1 MRKKNFS
8 LIFPFAFLLCIVA
21 VLSAC
26 GDGAGIETE
35 SATEAEADKEAV
47 YMNITAKEAKKIMDE
62 GGDYVILDVRTEE
75 EFAEGHVPGAMLIP
89 HDKINVQ
96 ASEKLPDKDRLILVY
111 CRSGRRS
118 KLAAE
123 ALLALGY
130 KNIIEFGGII
140 DWPYETEK

>member
-1 MRKKNFS
+1 MKVTART
-8 LIFPFAFLLCIVA
+8 LLFPFLLLLCAIT

-26 GDGAGIETE
+26 SNGDGNETGTATEKETE
-35 SATEAEADKEAV
+35 KEAV
-47 YMNITAKEAKKIMDE
+47 YLNITATEAKTIMDE

-75 EFAEGHVPGAMLIP
+75 EFAEGHVPGAILIP
-89 HDKINVQ
+89 HDRINAQ
-96 ASEKLPDKDRLILVY
+96 ASEKLPDKDKLILVY

-130 KNIIEFGGII
+130 KNIKEFGGII